1 MGKRRRQ
8 GDPSRD
14 GCEST
19 DSEDGGQEETR
30 TALSCPH
37 VGKAANLPAV
47 KKTLKIAWVKVGNCT
62 TCNKENK
69 VVSQVKKGPKAK
81 VGAKLSAAEIKKEQ
95 LERAKAEQKAA
106 AEKLR
111 KEKEAKERLA
121 AAAAE
126 EQKKQDEKEIA
137 DSDPGAVKEKEK
149 KTENEV
155 TEAKTTS
162 KPVQPPSIWLC
173 LKCGSQGC
181 SSSEKTHSVQHFR
194 QPRSDLHCLAVN
206 IATWVIWCYEC
217 EHEVFVDSH
226 KKLYE
231 AVEYIK
237 KIKEQGVKHMS
248 LVTPKGPNNMT
259 FGTIQP
265 LGGGGGKTLQS
276 GTATYTKG
284 GLLRVKG
291 LSNLGN
297 TCFFNSV
304 MQCLSQT
311 HLLTSLLELQAAK
324 GVSLDVPGVEACA
337 LSTNEESESDV
348 EGLGLESFAG
358 ISVQLAEGGPM
369 VSSLAAFFKE
379 MGTQGKAGVF
389 SPSQLFAQVVKQAPK
404 FRGLQQ
410 QDSHELL
417 RYLMDGLR
425 NEEQRR
431 QKSAILKHFGLTEK
445 TDPKSVVKTMRR
457 KLRVYGRQANHTLL
471 DRVFS
476 GQLVSTIVCEECG
489 HSSRRYE
496 QFLDISLPVVEDK
509 PHKPLKKHH
518 NQHNAPAGDYL
529 DIGEEG
535 CVALEKKSKS
545 QSKKEKER
553 KRKEKRLKGKKGK
566 TAKVS
571 ENEDEEG
578 EEKIRAELQES
589 DEKIEAAEISNDGDA
604 VGSET
609 EAITLQTG
617 DSKPSDQEGSIPK
630 ENKVVEELED
640 EKRVITSSGFRRH
653 ASLVAAELGEGL
665 LMGKQAHDDD
675 EGYEEEEG
683 GRCLEDEAEWEW
695 DYGESVVDDK
705 QTIKVKAKTP
715 ETTLEESIVHSETS
729 CVIHKSDDEGDGII
743 HATADEKEKSSEKTA
758 DNSDDDLDEEETGA
772 SSNGDV
778 EDNTDEDDV
787 KKWVVDKNYL
797 NNLKKLDDLMQVG
810 DNLDPRMSKLCKSIA
825 SMDLGMRAQ
834 KRERVEAEWTARTLA
849 TLAPRYQVS
858 SGECSLYS
866 CLNSFTQS
874 ELLTG
879 SNKWACDRCTQ
890 IAASNPDNSDAQES
904 TKVEGEKKPATV
916 YSSASKQ
923 MLVFS
928 PPAVL
933 TLQLKRFQQTMS
945 GCKKVNKHVT
955 FPVTLDLAA
964 FCSSTCVALPHMSLD
979 PSVLYSLYGVVEHS
993 GSLRGGHY
1001 VAYVKTRPSGSPY
1014 QDLSTFF
1021 NPPLAR
1027 ASDVPSFLEEVDR
1040 KLRRNKAVMKDKEEE
1055 EEVEDA
1061 VNNNKLIVEK
1071 ELKDGNK
1078 GRWFHVSDSAVQEVQ
1093 EDKVLKAQAYLL
1105 FYERIR

>member
-1 MGKRRRQ
+1 M
-8 GDPSRD
+8 
-14 GCEST
+14 
-19 DSEDGGQEETR
+19 
-30 TALSCPH
+30 
-37 VGKAANLPAV
+37 
-47 KKTLKIAWVKVGNCT
+47 KTLKIAWVKVGNCT

-155 TEAKTTS
+155 TEAKTTP
-162 KPVQPPSIWLC
+162 KPVEPTSIWLC

-181 SSSEKTHSVQHFR
+181 SSSEKTHSIQHFR

-311 HLLTSLLELQAAK
+311 HLLTSLLELQAVK
-324 GVSLDVPGVEACA
+324 GVSLDVPGVEACV

-369 VSSLAAFFKE
+369 VTSLAAFFKE

-425 NEEQRR
+425 NEEQQR

-445 TDPKSVVKTMRR
+445 TDPKSVVKSMRR

-518 NQHNAPAGDYL
+518 NQHNAPAGDDL
-529 DIGEEG
+529 DIGDEG

-553 KRKEKRLKGKKGK
+553 KRKEKRLKRLKGKKGK
-566 TAKVS
+566 TIKVS
-571 ENEDEEG
+571 EKAEREKGED
-578 EEKIRAELQES
+578 
-589 DEKIEAAEISNDGDA
+589 
-604 VGSET
+604 
-609 EAITLQTG
+609 
-617 DSKPSDQEGSIPK
+617 
-630 ENKVVEELED
+630 
-640 EKRVITSSGFRRH
+640 
-653 ASLVAAELGEGL
+653 
-665 LMGKQAHDDD
+665 
-675 EGYEEEEG
+675 
-683 GRCLEDEAEWEW
+683 
-695 DYGESVVDDK
+695 
-705 QTIKVKAKTP
+705 
-715 ETTLEESIVHSETS
+715 
-729 CVIHKSDDEGDGII
+729 
-743 HATADEKEKSSEKTA
+743 
-758 DNSDDDLDEEETGA
+758 
-772 SSNGDV
+772 
-778 EDNTDEDDV
+778 
-787 KKWVVDKNYL
+787 
-797 NNLKKLDDLMQVG
+797 
-810 DNLDPRMSKLCKSIA
+810 
-825 SMDLGMRAQ
+825 
-834 KRERVEAEWTARTLA
+834 
-849 TLAPRYQVS
+849 YQ
-858 SGECSLYS
+858 
-866 CLNSFTQS
+866 
-874 ELLTG
+874 
-879 SNKWACDRCTQ
+879 
-890 IAASNPDNSDAQES
+890 
-904 TKVEGEKKPATV
+904 
-916 YSSASKQ
+916 
-923 MLVFS
+923 
-928 PPAVL
+928 
-933 TLQLKRFQQTMS
+933 
-945 GCKKVNKHVT
+945 
-955 FPVTLDLAA
+955 
-964 FCSSTCVALPHMSLD
+964 
-979 PSVLYSLYGVVEHS
+979 
-993 GSLRGGHY
+993 
-1001 VAYVKTRPSGSPY
+1001 
-1014 QDLSTFF
+1014 
-1021 NPPLAR
+1021 
-1027 ASDVPSFLEEVDR
+1027 
-1040 KLRRNKAVMKDKEEE
+1040 
-1055 EEVEDA
+1055 
-1061 VNNNKLIVEK
+1061 
-1071 ELKDGNK
+1071 
-1078 GRWFHVSDSAVQEVQ
+1078 
-1093 EDKVLKAQAYLL
+1093 
-1105 FYERIR
+1105 